1 MSKKKTMLETLIN
14 ARNRARAEIIDL
26 ENRGFVVPEVTKRSL
41 WDVKGNEIDPKAVYS
56 AETLKRELS
65 KYNVNTIR
73 AKAQLGISQAYSSTA
88 AQKYEI
94 DKVALNITPT
104 KDFSKQINKTIQR
117 MQELRD
123 ESGYKLERLSFGD
136 DLALLASR
144 LSGSLPTPGDDN
156 EYFTIS
162 NDWKGDYSDLLD
174 YISFKK
180 ISFSGKDDIM
190 LISAVTRL
198 YENTP
203 ETNEDILL
211 KVRGEKGFETFINNL
226 KDDLNEEYGT
236 DVTTNQLIVLR
247 HMLNRSAMWNI
258 VCNAFESSEQRR
270 EAFKKMIVEVSKVE
284 KKGVTDDWNTLCTMI
299 DNEVNY
305 DTIMDFIDDILSK

>member
-1 MSKKKTMLETLIN
+1 MSKKKTMLEKLIN

-41 WDVKGNEIDPKAVYS
+41 WDTAGRAIDPKGVYS

-73 AKAQLGISQAYSSTA
+73 AKAQLGISKAYSSTA
-88 AQKYEI
+88 SQMYEI
-94 DKVALNITPT
+94 EPVALKITPT

-123 ESGYKLERLSFGD
+123 ESGYKLSRLSFGD

-180 ISFSGKDDIM
+180 ISFSGKEDIM
-190 LISAVTRL
+190 LMSAVTRL

-203 ETNEDILL
+203 ETNEDILI
-211 KVRGEKGFETFINNL
+211 KVRGEKGFETFINNFR
-226 KDDLNEEYGT
+226 DDLKKEYGA

-247 HMLNRSAMWNI
+247 HMINRSAMWNI
-258 VCNAFESSEQRR
+258 VCKAFEPSKQRR
-270 EAFKKMIVEVSKVE
+270 DAFRKMIVEVSKVE

-299 DNEVNY
+299 DNEVDYN
-305 DTIMDFIDDILSK
+305 TIMDFIDDILSK